1 MREVLSR
8 LISGSLDKRLR
19 HPFPNLAN
27 KMTRLHKTDDKNKVN
42 DPELFTD
49 KKQPS

>member
-1 MREVLSR
+1 MTVE
-8 LISGSLDKRLR
+8 SLDKRLW

-27 KMTRLHKTDDKNKVN
+27 KMTRLHKTDNKNKVN
-42 DPELFTD
+42 DLKLFTV